1 MAVKAKLVDPAAQ
14 PTWHFDWGQ
23 VKPLMTAADSDAGTL
38 STVHVVMQPG
48 LGHERHNHPE
58 SDELIHVLSG
68 EGEQMVD
75 DGEPFPLRAG
85 QTVVIPKGVWHS
97 TVNTGSEPM
106 SVLAVYAPAGPERVL
121 ADLAA
126 GDGEESA

>member
-58 SDELIHVLSG
+58 SDELIHVPPRS
-68 EGEQMVD
+68 
-75 DGEPFPLRAG
+75 
-85 QTVVIPKGVWHS
+85 
-97 TVNTGSEPM
+97 
-106 SVLAVYAPAGPERVL
+106 GPER
-121 ADLAA
+121 
-126 GDGEESA
+126 